1 MSFFCGP
8 DVDELAD
15 GFQTTTKLDQFR
27 RSVLA
32 YANVRKTESGLE
44 YGPACLKFEISGEDD
59 GAFLLKVEDR
69 APPEALTALLT
80 LLVGIVR
87 TSHCLLVYE
96 PEERATAAH
105 CGFTFQDGN
114 LFAAK
119 SPKYP
124 IPSRFSYYGMV
135 TL

>member
-1 MSFFCGP
+1 MSYFCGP
-8 DVDELAD
+8 DVDELTD

-32 YANVRKTESGLE
+32 YANVRETETGLG

-59 GAFLLKVEDR
+59 GPFLLKVEDR
-69 APPEALTALLT
+69 APRESLTLLLT

-87 TSHCLLVYE
+87 TSCCLLVYE

-105 CGFTFQDGN
+105 CGFTFRDGN
-114 LFAAK
+114 LFGTK

-124 IPSRFSYYGMV
+124 IPSRFGYYGLV